1 MSNTLTLILTLLTTT
16 LFSQTQ
22 QPVELKWKIAGDELL
37 NYNTIMSQVDSSEF
51 EMEIGDF
58 FKSGLDEMDSLT
70 GEFDSIFTLMS
81 EEMLNQDYVTTLTNK
96 GNDVIDIVIATKPAD
111 DKESELNRDVINFDD
126 VSFFELYKS
135 FSQGVMMR
143 GSVYADGGVHSF
155 WVVNAQKNIIALFFE
170 LPSKP
175 VKIGDTWS
183 LDINFIENAMNFVC
197 DSSYRENEVKLSDI
211 KIVNGDTI
219 AVLQYNIV
227 EYIDG
232 VLNPPSLFMNNNS
245 DQQTVMKYSYQGVSE
260 FSITQGRWVSYYG
273 IMSSE
278 VSGFMSM
285 NLKQK
290 YALLKE

>member
-1 MSNTLTLILTLLTTT
+1 MSNSLTLILTLLTTT
-16 LFSQTQ
+16 LFSQTA
-22 QPVELKWKIAGDELL
+22 QPIELKWKIGSEEQL
-37 NYNTIMSQVDSSEF
+37 NYTTIMSQVDSSEF
-51 EMEIGDF
+51 EMTFGDF
-58 FKSGLDEMDSLT
+58 FKSGLDEIDSIT

-96 GNDVIDIVIATKPAD
+96 GKDVIDIVIATKPAEDEETNINND
-111 DKESELNRDVINFDD
+111 DSNFDD
-126 VSFFELYKS
+126 KSFFELYKT

-232 VLNPPSLFMNNNS
+232 ILNPPSLFMNNNS
-245 DQQTVMKYSYQGVSE
+245 DMQTVMKYSYQGVSE
-260 FSITQGRWVSYYG
+260 FSISQGRWVSYYG

-290 YALLKE
+290 YALIKE